1 MKHTNSNCGISV
13 YRELDKK
20 TFGLRY
26 GYVDKILMQFWI
38 G

>member
-13 YRELDKK
+13 YRDQEK

-26 GYVDKILMQFWI
+26 VDNILMQFWI